1 MKTALVLAV
10 AILANSVG
18 NLCLSKGMKQY
29 GDSQSLGVS
38 WLIKTGFHVVSNGW
52 MIVGVLLLLVFLAA
66 YLTALSWADL
76 SFVLPAT
83 APAYLLN
90 AGLSKIFLHEE
101 VSATRWAGTMLI
113 VTGTWLVARTY
124 SGSSSTDDR
133 PEETERNLSAPGL
146 RCTAS
151 AGQVAPAGSA
161 AGISARSES

>member
-1 MKTALVLAV
+1 
-10 AILANSVG
+10 
-18 NLCLSKGMKQY
+18 MKQY
-29 GDSQSLGVS
+29 GASQSLGFL

-52 MIVGVLLLLVFLAA
+52 MILGVLLLLVFLAA

-101 VSATRWAGTMLI
+101 VSATRWAGTLLI

-124 SGSSSTDDR
+124 SGSSSPHLSPKENER
-133 PEETERNLSAPGL
+133 KLPVPEHPRS
-146 RCTAS
+146 AS
-151 AGQVAPAGSA
+151 AASGASA
-161 AGISARSES
+161 ATEAAGLSTGSES